1 MCYAQGVEGVAR
13 LPHRSEAG
21 ELTLARRRSA
31 AGTPLNA
38 PTLSRSLPDGSRK
51 RRSLRRERERVLM
64 RNARTHPTPPTGL
77 LGVGC
82 SGARS
87 RCSSPSPPTLPRLRP
102 RVMPSLRPPPRSPL
116 KRGKAH
122 RCAINHLSIASRAG
136 VALRA
141 ASVAMRPPQRWNG
154 LPTRMSARRF
164 IGAPRRARGSRLA
177 HRSLRDFRNG
187 GTVCLK
193 ICMSA
198 RVIICR
204 SRRARGSRFA
214 QRSLCDFRRSGEEAI
229 GCAPLRD

>member
-1 MCYAQGVEGVAR
+1 
-13 LPHRSEAG
+13 
-21 ELTLARRRSA
+21 
-31 AGTPLNA
+31 
-38 PTLSRSLPDGSRK
+38 
-51 RRSLRRERERVLM
+51 M

-116 KRGKAH
+116 KMWEGASLRDWTFCRARRARGSRCAH
-122 RCAINHLSIASRAG
+122 RSLCD
-136 VALRA
+136 LR
-141 ASVAMRPPQRWNG
+141 NG
-154 LPTRMSARRF
+154 GTVCPTRMSARRI
-164 IGAPRRARGSRLA
+164 IGEPRRARGSRLA
-177 HRSLRDFRNG
+177 HRSLRDLRNG

-198 RVIICR
+198 RLIIR
-204 SRRARGSRFA
+204 RTRRARGSRFA
-214 QRSLCDFRRSGEEAI
+214 HRSLCDFRRSGEEAI

>member
-1 MCYAQGVEGVAR
+1 MGRALLGGANPRIAPERELLKQCYALEEEGVAR

-51 RRSLRRERERVLM
+51 RRSLRRERADAALA

-122 RCAINHLSIASRAG
+122 RCAINHLSIASRSG

-141 ASVAMRPPQRWNG
+141 ASVAMRPPQR
-154 LPTRMSARRF
+154 
-164 IGAPRRARGSRLA
+164 
-177 HRSLRDFRNG
+177 
-187 GTVCLK
+187 
-193 ICMSA
+193 
-198 RVIICR
+198 
-204 SRRARGSRFA
+204 
-214 QRSLCDFRRSGEEAI
+214 
-229 GCAPLRD
+229 

>member
-1 MCYAQGVEGVAR
+1 
-13 LPHRSEAG
+13 
-21 ELTLARRRSA
+21 
-31 AGTPLNA
+31 
-38 PTLSRSLPDGSRK
+38 
-51 RRSLRRERERVLM
+51 M

-122 RCAINHLSIASRAG
+122 RCATGPFVARMRAR

-141 ASVAMRPPQRWNG
+141 SVALRPPQRWNG
-154 LPTRMSARRF
+154 LPTRMSARRI
-164 IGAPRRARGSRLA
+164 IGEPRRARGSRLA
-177 HRSLRDFRNG
+177 HRSLRDLRNG

-193 ICMSA
+193 MRMSA
-198 RVIICR
+198 RLVLCR
-204 SRRARGSRFA
+204 TRRAWGSRCA
-214 QRSLCDFRRSGEEAI
+214 QRSLCDLRRGGRRGVPADAHRCATSHLSNASRPGVALRASVAMRHPG
-229 GCAPLRD
+229 GCLKNLLGLFGLRRARAGTRGTALGGA